1 MILVAGAARIVL
13 SAFLMWFV
21 GHALVAPEITRVA
34 AIAAIAVAGLT
45 FWRPGLGLLLLTG
58 LAPAGALFAASPVR
72 AAELLAWS
80 FLLAWLLRVWTPLSR
95 NGWPRALTY
104 PALLYLAVITSSW
117 LALTIGGA
125 AGIQPAAWPQF
136 LFQSISAEHLVRSS
150 PEPETWALLQSA
162 TGIALFL
169 ATVGLTRNDR
179 RLAPQ
184 LARTLVLSVSILG
197 LASIAWVVRQWGQND
212 YAAWFLLRYFN
223 GERYSLHLADLNAAA
238 SLYVLAGL
246 TGAALATFDRVQ
258 RRLWLPITAV
268 ILPALWLA
276 GGRTAA
282 IAAAVVGALTI
293 PRGMRERRWRF
304 TRPQIALATAVLVV
318 AAVATVVVAER
329 SPDTPGAGRSLRLRF
344 DFYETTGRMLASSP
358 VFGVGVGRYFDRSA
372 EFMPEELRR
381 IYGNENAHNYFAQ
394 QFAEVGVIGG
404 LLFIWLTI
412 PTMVRAWRH
421 LRTAPEG
428 DGALIGLFAGSTAY
442 LITCVTGHP
451 LLVPEAALPFWTAF
465 GALSA
470 STTPETS
477 VAASRRVAAA
487 VVGIFIAAGL
497 GQAVMAY
504 SRTTATPAD
513 RGFHGFETSTDGMRF
528 RWMTRHAV
536 TYVPATPGFISLQI
550 QASDEPALRP
560 LVVEVVIDGRVMER
574 REIRPGTWT
583 KIDLGVRDTVRTPF
597 RRIDLRANEEWTQEG
612 RLGRRTARRPIS
624 AMVGEIA
631 WTPLTPG
638 PEGPGLRVP

>member
-1 MILVAGAARIVL
+1 MILLAGAARIVL
-13 SAFLMWFV
+13 SAFLAWFV

-34 AIAAIAVAGLT
+34 AIAAITIAGAT
-45 FWRPGLGLLLLTG
+45 FWRPGVGLLLLTG

-95 NGWPRALTY
+95 NGWPRPLTY
-104 PALLYLAVITSSW
+104 PALLYLAVIISSW
-117 LALTIGGA
+117 LAFTIGGA

-136 LFQSISAEHLVRSS
+136 LFQSIAAEHLVRSS

-169 ATVGLTRNDR
+169 ATIGLTRNDR
-179 RLAPQ
+179 RLAPE
-184 LARTLVLSVSILG
+184 LAHTLVLAVSILG
-197 LASIAWVVRQWGQND
+197 LASLAEVVRQWGRNG
-212 YAAWFLLRYFN
+212 YAAWFLMRYFN

-246 TGAALATFDRVQ
+246 TGGALATLDRAQ
-258 RRLWLPITAV
+258 RRLWLPLTLV
-268 ILPALWLA
+268 ILAALWLS

-293 PRGMRERRWRF
+293 PRGMRERRWQF
-304 TRPQIALATAVLVV
+304 TRLQIALATAVLVV
-318 AAVATVVVAER
+318 ATVATVVVAER
-329 SPDTPGAGRSLRLRF
+329 SPDEESAGRSLRLRF
-344 DFYETTGRMLASSP
+344 DFYEATGRMFASSP
-358 VFGVGVGRYFDRSA
+358 IFGVGVGHYFDRSA
-372 EFMPEELRR
+372 EFMPDELKR

-394 QFAEVGVIGG
+394 QFAEVGVVGG
-404 LLFIWLTI
+404 LLFIWLI
-412 PTMVRAWRH
+412 VPPLFRAWRYVH
-421 LRTAPEG
+421 TAPAG
-428 DGALIGLFAGSTAY
+428 DGTLIGLFAGSAAY
-442 LITCVTGHP
+442 LISCVTGHP

-470 STTPETS
+470 STTLETS

-487 VVGIFIAAGL
+487 VVGVFIAAGL

-504 SRTTATPAD
+504 SRTTATPVD
-513 RGFHGFETSTDGMRF
+513 RGFHGFETTADGIRF

-536 TYVPATPGFISLQI
+536 TYVPATPGFVSLQM

-560 LVVEVVIDGRVMER
+560 LMIDIVIDGRVVAR
-574 REIRPGTWT
+574 REIHPGRWT
-583 KIDLGVRDTVRTPF
+583 TIDLGVRDTVATPF
-597 RRIDLRANEEWTQEG
+597 RRIDLRANEEWTQEV
-612 RLGRRTARRPIS
+612 RLGRRSARRPIS
-624 AMVGEIA
+624 AMVGEIR
-631 WTPLTPG
+631 WTPLTAGIRDLPG
-638 PEGPGLRVP
+638 SP

>member
-1 MILVAGAARIVL
+1 MILLAGAARIVL
-13 SAFLMWFV
+13 SAFLAWFV
-21 GHALVAPEITRVA
+21 AHALVAPEITRVA
-34 AIAAIAVAGLT
+34 ALAALSVAGLT

-58 LAPAGALFAASPVR
+58 LAPAGALFAAAPVR

-80 FLLAWLLRVWTPLSR
+80 FLMAWLLRVWAPLSR

-104 PALLYLAVITSSW
+104 PALLYLAVISASW

-150 PEPETWALLQSA
+150 PEPDTWTMLQSA

-179 RLAPQ
+179 RLAPE

-197 LASIAWVVRQWGQND
+197 LASMAEVIRQWGRNG
-212 YAAWFLLRYFN
+212 YAGWFLLRYFN

-238 SLYVLAGL
+238 SLCVLAGL
-246 TGAALATFDRVQ
+246 TGTAIATFDRVQ
-258 RRLWLPITAV
+258 RRLWLPLTAV
-268 ILPALWLA
+268 IVSALWLA

-282 IAAAVVGALTI
+282 IAAVVVGALTI
-293 PRGMRERRWRF
+293 PRGIRERRWHF
-304 TRPQIALATAVLVV
+304 SRPQIALATAVLIVV
-318 AAVATVVVAER
+318 AVATVVVAER
-329 SPDTPGAGRSLRLRF
+329 SPDEESAGRSLRLRF
-344 DFYETTGRMLASSP
+344 DFYETTGRMFASSP
-358 VFGVGVGRYFDRSA
+358 IFGVGVGHYFDRSA
-372 EFMPEELRR
+372 EFMPEELQR

-394 QFAEVGVIGG
+394 QFAEVGVVGG
-404 LLFIWLTI
+404 LLFIWLI
-412 PTMVRAWRH
+412 VPPLVRAWRH
-421 LRTAPEG
+421 VHTAPED
-428 DGALIGLFAGSTAY
+428 DGALIGLFAGSAAY

-465 GALSA
+465 GALAA
-470 STTPETS
+470 STTPETRVVS
-477 VAASRRVAAA
+477 SRRVAAM
-487 VVGIFIAAGL
+487 VVGVFIAAGL

-504 SRTTATPAD
+504 SRTTTTPAD
-513 RGFHGFETSTDGMRF
+513 RGFHGFETAVDGMRF

-536 TYVPATPGFISLQI
+536 TYVPATPGFVSLQM
-550 QASDEPALRP
+550 QASNEPAPRP
-560 LVVEVVIDGRVMER
+560 LVIDVVVDGRVLDR
-574 REIRPGTWT
+574 REIHPGTWT

-597 RRIDLRANEEWTQEG
+597 RRIDLRANEEWTQEV

-624 AMVGEIA
+624 AMVGEIT
-631 WTPLTPG
+631 WTPLTAGTRDLPG
-638 PEGPGLRVP
+638 SP